1 MNQTHSVSVCGGV
14 VIKRYVDWARGEHLR
29 EWAALQLV
37 SAAEPDLVPAPLRC
51 SWGGTS
57 GSSLGGIGTGA
68 DGADG
73 PSILM
78 SLVPG
83 RPLAGALAPEEL
95 AGLGTAL
102 LELWSIPADD
112 LTPISYSAFVDR
124 VRETTGTWRSTGI
137 VGAAQTAA
145 TAWLSSGVLDQYY
158 EPSVPVLGH
167 GDPNLSNYLWDGSR
181 VRIIDF
187 EDAGRSDLAMELAN
201 LVEHLAC
208 RTTDWTPLIDRFTT
222 TGIRTDA
229 NRSRALQQLHA
240 GRFHAAR
247 CLWAAFWLTMLRPGG
262 PAVDRNPPNAGN
274 LQAARFLSLLSTY
287 S

>member
-1 MNQTHSVSVCGGV
+1 MNQTHSVSIGGAV
-14 VIKRYVDWARGEHLR
+14 VTKRYVDWARGEHLR

-37 SAAEPDLVPAPLRC
+37 STAKPELVPKPLRC
-51 SWGGTS
+51 SWGDIS
-57 GSSLGGIGTGA
+57 GSGTGS
-68 DGADG
+68 DGADR
-73 PSILM
+73 PSIWM

-124 VRETTGTWRSTGI
+124 VREAMRTWRGTGI

-145 TAWLSSGVLDQYY
+145 TEWLSSGVLDQYY

-167 GDPNLSNYLWDGSR
+167 GDPNLSNYLWDGSQ

-201 LVEHLAC
+201 LVEHLAG
-208 RTTDWTPLIDRFTT
+208 RNTTWTPLTDRFTT
-222 TGIRTDA
+222 STGTRTDT
-229 NRSRALQQLHA
+229 NRSRALQLHA
-240 GRFHAAR
+240 CRFHAAR

-262 PAVDRNPPNAGN
+262 PAVDRNPPNAGD
-274 LQAARFLSLLSTY
+274 LQAARFLSLLSAY
-287 S
+287 G